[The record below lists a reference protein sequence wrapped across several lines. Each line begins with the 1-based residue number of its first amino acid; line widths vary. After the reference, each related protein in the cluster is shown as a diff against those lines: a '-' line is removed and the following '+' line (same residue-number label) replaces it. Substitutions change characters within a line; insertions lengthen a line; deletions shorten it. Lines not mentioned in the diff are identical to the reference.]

1 MKPVTVA
8 AADPAARSRRLS
20 AWLLLGV
27 AIVAGASG
35 TSMLPAT
42 KGFTEESAM
51 AAMVACYA
59 VSFFALTRAVREI
72 PVSLAYALWS
82 GLGIVLVSTVGW
94 VVYDQPLSPGQ
105 MAGIALILAGVAMTH
120 LGTRLGSG

>member
-1 MKPVTVA
+1 MKPTAIA
-8 AADPAARSRRLS
+8 APDPAARARRLT

-42 KGFTEESAM
+42 KGFTEEGVM

-59 VSFFALTRAVREI
+59 VSFVALTRAVREI
-72 PVSLAYALWS
+72 PVPLAYALWS

-94 VVYDQPLSPGQ
+94 VVYDQPLGAGQ
-105 MAGIALILAGVAMTH
+105 LGGIALILAGVAVIQ
-120 LGTRLGSG
+120 LGALRR